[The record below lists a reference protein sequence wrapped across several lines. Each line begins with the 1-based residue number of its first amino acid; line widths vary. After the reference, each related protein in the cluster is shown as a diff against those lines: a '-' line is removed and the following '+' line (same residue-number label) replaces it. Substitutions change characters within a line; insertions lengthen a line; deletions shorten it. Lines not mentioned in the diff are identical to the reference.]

1 MLLENRYVER
11 KFDVI
16 TSFVYVKLDQGAS
29 AAPVHD
35 DNIFV
40 WNATIFGP
48 SETCW
53 EGVYLSCG
61 LFAKLFMPAII
72 RWDLFSPP
80 NILRSLS
87 RKAS

>member
-1 MLLENRYVER
+1 MSSGH
-11 KFDVI
+11 FGVI
-16 TSFVYVKLDQGAS
+16 ILFVYVKLDQGAS

-53 EGVYLSCG
+53 EGVYPSSG
-61 LFAKLFMPAII
+61 LLAKVFMQAII
-72 RWDLFSPP
+72 RWNLFSPP

-87 RKAS
+87 RKAP